1 MATNTTT
8 ATNINP
14 NSRQVKQKKAKLGD
28 VWGMSLGAACMGL
41 SAIHNTMGIA
51 DELTA
56 AGYDQAARY
65 RERAAIQADIDH
77 NELLAELN
85 EQLKDLDLN

>member
-1 MATNTTT
+1 MSTTNKPAVT
-8 ATNINP
+8 
-14 NSRQVKQKKAKLGD
+14 SRTPANRKAKLGD
-28 VWGMSLGAACMGL
+28 VWGMSLGTICMGL
-41 SAIHNTMGIA
+41 SAAHNVAGIA

-77 NELLAELN
+77 NELLKELEDQMAEYGLN
-85 EQLKDLDLN
+85 G